1 MFKNKALTCMLALGL
16 TVAAAPAVL
25 AGPNDTAGNSA
36 VTDKTENPDDA
47 PTQPPGEESAGTTTE
62 GSTDTSTST
71 EGTSTEG
78 STDTS
83 TSTEGSETSGPTGVV
98 EGTEGESGTTT
109 DTSTSTEGTTTDT
122 STSTDGSTTD
132 TSASTDGSTSLPQT
146 GVAASLAIPVILGA
160 GIGGT
165 YLYKNRR

>member
-83 TSTEGSETSGPTGVV
+83 TSTEGTSTEGSTEGSETVTPEGETSGPTGVV
-98 EGTEGESGTTT
+98 EGESGTTT
-109 DTSTSTEGTTTDT
+109 DTST
-122 STSTDGSTTD
+122 
-132 TSASTDGSTSLPQT
+132 STDGSTSLPQT